1 MSLPF
6 VFRLY
11 YQYIIYIVILQ
22 TESSFFLGEKQEK
35 HKIKNNRRKSFGG
48 KGLRRRRRASPVIL
62 SEKNKAGWQAV
73 PPVPYIVLP
82 MLSQC
87 RYFNRDGFTGLTW
100 ATEALI
106 GLLCFFVLKKRG
118 QSRACICGNL

>member
-1 MSLPF
+1 
-6 VFRLY
+6 
-11 YQYIIYIVILQ
+11 LQ
-22 TESSFFLGEKQEK
+22 TESSFFLGKKQEK

-62 SEKNKAGWQAV
+62 AEKNKAGWQAV

-106 GLLCFFVLKKRG
+106 GLLCFIFVLKIT
-118 QSRACICGNL
+118 AHAFA